1 MRLWMLL
8 LFVPFVIPATTHA
21 AEFESTW
28 RVEFENVT
36 DPSAS
41 FVAGTSTYNIG
52 SGQQFRA
59 NVFVNSSQSFDGLNL
74 TFGWGSAESQGV
86 EATNLDNSF
95 TMNSVNVDED
105 GLFDPDGI
113 PAELGGFRQSGDVD
127 TGLRP
132 YGYYLTLF
140 KMDGTIAANT
150 DIKIASFLLTN
161 NLAHGGSG
169 SLVIWDAGQGIGWT
183 SQVADH
189 DLNYSRPGGSQSY
202 NINSVPEPGSLMAM
216 GCAGMGVLFGMRR
229 QRRKG

>member
-8 LFVPFVIPATTHA
+8 LFIPFVMPLATHA

-41 FVAGTSTYNIG
+41 FVAGTSTYYIG
-52 SGQQFRA
+52 TGQQFRA
-59 NVFVNSSQSFDGLNL
+59 NVYVNSTQAFDGLNL
-74 TFGWGSAESQGV
+74 AFGWGSATTMGTG
-86 EATNLDNSF
+86 ATNLDNSF
-95 TMNSVNVDED
+95 TVNSVNIDED
-105 GLFDPDGI
+105 GFFDPDGI
-113 PAELGGFRQSGDVD
+113 PPVLGGFRQSGEVD

-132 YGYYLTLF
+132 YGHYLSLI
-140 KMDGTIAANT
+140 KINGTVAANT

-169 SLVIWDAGQGIGWT
+169 SLVLWDAGQGSSWT

-189 DLNYSRPGGSQSY
+189 DRNNSRPGGSQSY

-216 GCAGMGVLFGMRR
+216 GCAGMGVLLNMLR